1 MAKKQIELTIDHYP
15 DSWKKRAAAGEQI
28 QIPGTSAFDAYITH
42 WYSREPD
49 FAQAMLM
56 RFVKSF
62 RDAYNHLEAYKKGPE
77 RGSRAIQEIGKKISR
92 GLFKRKQAGEP
103 MPTCKAQCSA
113 CCHIRVTL
121 TDSEA
126 ELLVDYLKAN
136 RIKLDR
142 GLVEYQ
148 SEHAVTDEDHV
159 SIPYEKRVCPVL
171 GEDGNCR
178 AYDARPLV
186 CRKFMV
192 ASPAWMCDVRLS
204 GEAAFIMDPE
214 TEGFV
219 AAQMALEEPEK
230 MEDDN
235 LPRQL
240 LRRIKDDDGL
250 WK

>member
-1 MAKKQIELTIDHYP
+1 MAKKRIELTLEHYP
-15 DSWKKRAAAGEQI
+15 ESWKKKAQAGEYI
-28 QIPGTSAFDAYITH
+28 AIPGTSSFDAYITH
-42 WYSREPD
+42 WGERDPD
-49 FAQAMLM
+49 FAHETLL

-62 RDAYNHLEAYKKGPE
+62 RDTYNHLEAYEKGPK
-77 RGSRAIQEIGKKISR
+77 RAAKAAQEIGKKISR
-92 GLFKRKQAGEP
+92 GIFKRKQEGEP

-126 ELLVDYLKAN
+126 EYLIDYLKAN
-136 RIKLDR
+136 NIKLDKS
-142 GLVEYQ
+142 LVEYQ
-148 SEHAVTDEDHV
+148 DEFAVTDEDHV
-159 SIPYEKRVCPVL
+159 SIPYEKRVCPIL

-192 ASPAWMCDVRLS
+192 ASPPWMCDMRLS
-204 GEAAFIMDPE
+204 GQTAFIIDPE
-214 TEGFV
+214 TEGAV
-219 AAQMALEEPEK
+219 AAQMALEQPEK
-230 MEDDN
+230 IEDDN
-235 LPRQL
+235 LSRQL